1 MRPVRTITAVGF
13 VAALAVAGC
22 AAQRTAVHPSA
33 APAPVA
39 ATPVTL
45 APPLTPAPPVT
56 LATPPRA
63 PTPTNPRLAPKPAP
77 KPAPAPPRL
86 YFATPQAAM
95 RYLTVAYNQNDL
107 VALGHVTTPVAR
119 VNLLA
124 MRRTAVNLELTGCAA
139 QPRGDYLC
147 AFTHDYPPAMH
158 VSGQGHAHFL
168 AAPADE
174 HGWYMTVLQ
183 DCS

>member
-1 MRPVRTITAVGF
+1 MRPVRTITALGF
-13 VAALAVAGC
+13 AAALAVAGC

-33 APAPVA
+33 APAPA
-39 ATPVTL
+39 ATTPVATTAL
-45 APPLTPAPPVT
+45 APPVT
-56 LATPPRA
+56 LTTSPRV
-63 PTPTNPRLAPKPAP
+63 PTPTGPRLAPTTPTAP
-77 KPAPAPPRL
+77 RRL
-86 YFATPQAAM
+86 YFAAPQAAM
-95 RYLTVAYNQNDL
+95 RYLAVAYNHNDL

-119 VNLLA
+119 ANLLA
-124 MRRTAVNLELTGCAA
+124 MRRTAVNLRLVGCTA
-139 QPRGDYLC
+139 QPARGDYLC